1 MIKDIPFVNSIINS
15 KELTLIVFFLFLFFI
30 LTAKLFWLQIVKHDE
45 YDLQLS
51 KLHYKE
57 SSLAPERWNIYAL
70 DKWGHEVQLTEN
82 ITLYDLALDPK
93 DLTEFPMENLEKWL
107 PTGPMKPRFIEIIA
121 PIIYKHLCVINGKN
135 EF

>member
-15 KELTLIVFFLFLFFI
+15 KELTLIVFFFFLFFI

-57 SSLAPERWNIYAL
+57 SSLAPER
-70 DKWGHEVQLTEN
+70 
-82 ITLYDLALDPK
+82 
-93 DLTEFPMENLEKWL
+93 
-107 PTGPMKPRFIEIIA
+107 
-121 PIIYKHLCVINGKN
+121 
-135 EF
+135 